1 MDNVLEKLSMHPSLH
16 LSFQLQVGWVS
27 QPLLS
32 TRDLPT
38 YLLHVKRDESY
49 STVIRWMHCH
59 LGFALTIDR
68 PSCAFEDAAPS
79 TPTILP
85 HQSPN
90 ALWRDRFPHLIE
102 VAKNCIDHH

>member
-1 MDNVLEKLSMHPSLH
+1 MDSVLEKLSMHPSFH

-38 YLLHVKRDESY
+38 YLHAVKRDESY
-49 STVIRWMHCH
+49 IVLSSVGCVAV
-59 LGFALTIDR
+59 LVLPSLDR
-68 PSCAFEDAAPS
+68 PPCAFEDAAPS
-79 TPTILP
+79 TPTMLH

-90 ALWRDRFPHLIE
+90 VLWRDRFPHLIE
-102 VAKNCIDHH
+102 VAKNCSHH